1 MSIELKIKSK
11 HLGEEARVI
20 RHEEQKLKKQS
31 AWLREKFGPELS
43 TPTEGKSWYNWPRT
57 PLGVTQ
63 DKLQCISSHRKWEVR
78 NENRATF
85 LARAFLAGK
94 PYRSVEAKVKDQ
106 SRFDSYILPRLLK
119 LVAKYAEKGQD
130 ASKEAVRAWLDA

>member
-1 MSIELKIKSK
+1 MIQYPQHETYRGSTVGRPTLK
-11 HLGEEARVI
+11 
-20 RHEEQKLKKQS
+20 
-31 AWLREKFGPELS
+31 LS
-43 TPTEGKSWYNWPRT
+43 LEHDGHA
-57 PLGVTQ
+57 GVTQ
-63 DKLQCISSHRKWEVR
+63 DKLHCISSHRKWEVR